1 MDRIKGP
8 INTTIMR
15 VKWDPPNQPV
25 EVYRILYRK
34 FEWVYTGKWKM
45 KELYD
50 PNALS
55 TEIVVEPIYSYIVVV
70 RGIPKRQN
78 LNFPMMGQMNHVET
92 IVPPNVTVDRVKG
105 TKNSTIMRVKWD
117 PPNQPVEGYRILYRK
132 FEWVYTGR
140 WKLKELNDPNALST
154 EIVVDDPKYSNIVV
168 VRGTAKRQNPNFPM
182 MGQMDQQMMGGG
194 RMSQGNQQM
203 SGSVMMSPLENGRM
217 NPMMGGGMNPM
228 ANIMNQTIN

>member
-1 MDRIKGP
+1 MILKNLFFLHVEIIVPPNVTVDRIKGP

-45 KELYD
+45 KELY
-50 PNALS
+50 
-55 TEIVVEPIYSYIVVV
+55 
-70 RGIPKRQN
+70 
-78 LNFPMMGQMNHVET
+78 
-92 IVPPNVTVDRVKG
+92 
-105 TKNSTIMRVKWD
+105 
-117 PPNQPVEGYRILYRK
+117 
-132 FEWVYTGR
+132 
-140 WKLKELNDPNALST
+140 DPNALST